1 MVTYDPVTQKTE
13 YIGEDLSSLGN
24 AKWCGG
30 VEGDDGVVYS
40 VPNVLRQ
47 RSAAT
52 FCGNVL
58 RIDTKATDTTDSTN
72 NSTDNDKNKPVT
84 AIGRLWVGH
93 FSKVVIYLCLKK
105 KISYTVIELR
115 LTTKTSF

>member
-30 VEGDDGVVYS
+30 VEGDDGVVYG
-40 VPNVLRQ
+40 VPN
-47 RSAAT
+47 

-58 RIDTKATDTTDSTN
+58 RIDTKAIDTTDSTD
-72 NSTDNDKNKPVT
+72 NSTDNDKNKHVAT
-84 AIGRLWVGH
+84 IGRLWVGH
-93 FSKVVIYLCLKK
+93 FSKVVIYLC
-105 KISYTVIELR
+105 
-115 LTTKTSF
+115 